1 MKHLF
6 RNLFTGAL
14 CIAMAIACTKKEE
27 QELIDITK
35 TLEGTRW
42 LTTEVKDNGATLEF
56 SLSFDKT
63 TVVLEESLKN
73 SKMSVRGTYEYKDPV
88 VSITFAYGDEKPQ
101 TVSGERDGDKLTIE
115 DIVFVRQ

>member
-1 MKHLF
+1 
-6 RNLFTGAL
+6 
-14 CIAMAIACTKKEE
+14 MAIACTKKEE

-42 LTTEVKDNGATLEF
+42 VATEVEDNGAAREV

-63 TVVLEESLKN
+63 TVVLAQSFKN
-73 SKMSVRGTYEYKDPV
+73 TEISVRGTYEYKDPV
-88 VSITFAYGDEKPQ
+88 VSITFAYEDEKPQ
-101 TVSGERDGDKLTIE
+101 TVSGERDGGKLTIE